1 MHALGT
7 SLVWLCTLIVA
18 LPLSPC
24 AFFAS
29 ASCRNEPA
37 IESALLSE
45 PVSSCCA
52 QHGGPEKQPGD
63 RPLDEEGMPC
73 QGECCRLS
81 PFVPLAEKVLVDA
94 QPLAVASALPQVVAL
109 PARPL
114 ALPGAVLAE
123 APPLQILH
131 CQWRL

>member
-18 LPLSPC
+18 LPLTPC
-24 AFFAS
+24 AFFSS
-29 ASCRNEPA
+29 AGCRHEAAAEAAALAEPA
-37 IESALLSE
+37 KPCCSQHSA
-45 PVSSCCA
+45 PV
-52 QHGGPEKQPGD
+52 QRTENENQP
-63 RPLDEEGMPC
+63 PC
-73 QGECCRLS
+73 QSECCRLS

-94 QPLAVASALPQVVAL
+94 PPLALAGALPQIVAL
-109 PARPL
+109 PVRPL
-114 ALPGAVLAE
+114 ALPSAVLAD

>member
-1 MHALGT
+1 MHSLGT

-29 ASCRNEPA
+29 ASCQHESTA
-37 IESALLSE
+37 ESAVVAE
-45 PVSSCCA
+45 PIKPCCA
-52 QHGGPEKQPGD
+52 QHRAPVK
-63 RPLDEEGMPC
+63 RPADHGKPC
-73 QGECCRLS
+73 ESECCRLS
-81 PFVPLAEKVLVDA
+81 PFVPVAEKAFVDA
-94 QPLAVASALPQVVAL
+94 QPLALVSAPELAALPV
-109 PARPL
+109 RPL
-114 ALPGAVLAE
+114 APPSAVMAE